1 MSSALPPETDEP
13 NFTPEAMQK
22 LVAHLWNA
30 RKNPQAG
37 SALLYTVLGAFAGLR
52 PAEATELDW
61 KAFDWT
67 ERRLKLLTGAAN
79 VERIV
84 PMQEN
89 FFQFMQPYQNRK
101 GLVVIHKKVA
111 MILREYCKEAGVPHI
126 PNGLRRSYTAYR
138 LTETPLEIVQ
148 AETGMD
154 EAMLKAKFPTPPS
167 VEVARQYWA
176 IQP

>member
-1 MSSALPPETDEP
+1 
-13 NFTPEAMQK
+13 MQT
-22 LVAHLWNA
+22 LVSYLSKA
-30 RKNPQAG
+30 RRNPQAG

-52 PAEATELDW
+52 PVEATELDW

-67 ERRLKLLTGAAN
+67 GRQLKLLTGAAN

-89 FFQFMQPYQNRK
+89 FFQFMEPFQNRK
-101 GLVVIHKKVA
+101 GLVVIHQKVA
-111 MILREYCKEAGVPHI
+111 MILREQCKEAGVAHI

-138 LTETPLEIVQ
+138 LAETPVEIVQ

-154 EAMLKAKFPTPPS
+154 TAMLKAKFPTPPS